1 MTKTVIYRVKY
12 YYAPSKKWLP
22 MPHTPNGED
31 EAISLW
37 EELSE
42 KNPDISY
49 VVTRKITVI
58 TEKMLPATMPPGKHW
73 TANPRIPFQLS
84 G

>member
-12 YYAPSKKWLP
+12 YYALCKKWLP
-22 MPHTPNGED
+22 MPHTPNSED

-37 EELSE
+37 GELSE

-49 VVTRKITVI
+49 VVTRKITVT
-58 TEKMLPATMPPGKHW
+58 TEKMLPDT
-73 TANPRIPFQLS
+73 IPDLPF
-84 G
+84 